1 MSERPSAKASATT
14 QETAPELTG
23 PVTQLETSA
32 LEGSSLR
39 AWGGGLLVVVLLY
52 VFLVSI
58 GMLGAGF
65 KTFGKP
71 FANALIATTSN
82 PFIGLFIG
90 ILATSIIQSSSTVT
104 SMIVAFVAAGTLTV
118 EASIPI
124 VMGANIGTTVTNLLV
139 SLAHM
144 SRKAEFRRALAAATV
159 HDFFNVLVVML
170 LLPLEY
176 YTHYLQRSAEYI
188 STFLV
193 GSASMSFASPVK
205 VATQPLILL
214 FKSLFMGLGKGWA
227 GTILVVTGMV
237 MLVVSL
243 IYITKVMRSLLITR
257 LESFFHKT
265 VGGSGIMGIL
275 LGLIITAIVQSS
287 SVTTSL
293 LVPMA
298 ATGVVTLRQ
307 VFPITLGANLG
318 TTVTAMLASLTGNAA
333 GLTIALT
340 HCLFNLTGTLLIYPI
355 AAIREI
361 PLRLAEGLARLA
373 SRSRVVAIAF
383 VLCMFFIVPGTL
395 IFLSRLF

>member
-1 MSERPSAKASATT
+1 MSERVSADASSQTRA
-14 QETAPELTG
+14 TAPDTTAPITKMDESRLG
-23 PVTQLETSA
+23 
-32 LEGSSLR
+32 

-82 PFIGLFIG
+82 PFVGLFIG

-104 SMIVAFVAAGTLTV
+104 SMVVAFVAAGTLTV
-118 EASIPI
+118 ESSIPI
-124 VMGANIGTTVTNLLV
+124 IMGANIGTTVTNSLI

-159 HDFFNVLVVML
+159 HDFFNVLAVIV
-170 LLPLEY
+170 LLPLECF
-176 YTHYLQRSAEYI
+176 THYLQRTAEYI

-193 GSASMSFASPVK
+193 GSSSMSFASPVK
-205 VATQPLILL
+205 LATQPVITL
-214 FKSLFMGLGKGWA
+214 FKGSIMGLGRGWA
-227 GTILVVTGMV
+227 GTILVVLGMV

-243 IYITKVMRSLLITR
+243 IYITKVMRSLLISR
-257 LESFFHKT
+257 LETFFHRT
-265 VGGSGIMGIL
+265 VGGSGLMGIL
-275 LGLIITAIVQSS
+275 MGLIITAVVQSS

-293 LVPMA
+293 MVPMA

-318 TTVTAMLASLTGNAA
+318 TTVTALLASLTGNAA
-333 GLTIALT
+333 GLTIALC
-340 HCLFNLTGTLLIYPI
+340 HCLFNVTGTLLIYPI
-355 AAIREI
+355 PAFREI
-361 PLRLAEGLARLA
+361 PLRLSEGLANLA
-373 SRSRVVAIAF
+373 GRSRAVAIAF
-383 VLCMFFIVPGTL
+383 VLCTFFVVPGTL
-395 IFLSRLF
+395 IFITRLF

>member
-1 MSERPSAKASATT
+1 MAERRSSKASSKTK
-14 QETAPELTG
+14 ETVPELTG
-23 PVTQLETSA
+23 PVTQIDNSRL
-32 LEGSSLR
+32 G
-39 AWGGGLLVVVLLY
+39 AWAGGLLVVLLLY

-104 SMIVAFVAAGTLTV
+104 SMVVAFVAAGTLTV
-118 EASIPI
+118 ESSIPI

-159 HDFFNVLVVML
+159 HDFFNVMVVMV

-176 YTHYLQRSAEYI
+176 YTHYLQRSAEFV

-193 GSASMSFASPVK
+193 GSSSMSFSSPVK
-205 VATQPLILL
+205 VATQPLIAL
-214 FKSLFMGLGKGWA
+214 FKGALMGFGKGWA

-257 LESFFHKT
+257 LETFFHKT

-275 LGLIITAIVQSS
+275 LGLIITAVVQSS

-318 TTVTAMLASLTGNAA
+318 TTVTALLASLTGNAA

-361 PLRLAEGLARLA
+361 PLRLAEGLARVA
-373 SRSRVVAIAF
+373 SQSRFVAIAF
-383 VLCMFFIVPGTL
+383 VLCVFFVVPGAL
-395 IFLSRLF
+395 IFIARLF

>member
-1 MSERPSAKASATT
+1 MPERASADESSGTT
-14 QETAPELTG
+14 KISPDLTAPISKMDDSRLG
-23 PVTQLETSA
+23 
-32 LEGSSLR
+32 
-39 AWGGGLLVVVLLY
+39 AWGGGLLVLALLY

-82 PFIGLFIG
+82 PFVGLFIG

-104 SMIVAFVAAGTLTV
+104 SMVVAFVAAGTLTV
-118 EASIPI
+118 ESSIPI

-144 SRKAEFRRALAAATV
+144 SRKTEFRRALAAATV
-159 HDFFNVLVVML
+159 HDFFNVLAVMV

-176 YTHYLQRSAEYI
+176 FTHYLQRTAEYV

-193 GSASMSFASPVK
+193 GSSSLSFSSPVK
-205 VATQPLILL
+205 VVTQPVIALL
-214 FKSLFMGLGKGWA
+214 KGSLMGLGKGWA
-227 GTILVVTGMV
+227 GTILVVLGMV
-237 MLVVSL
+237 MLVASL
-243 IYITKVMRSLLITR
+243 IYITKVMRSLLIGR
-257 LESFFHKT
+257 LETFFHRT
-265 VGGSGIMGIL
+265 VGGSGLMGIFM
-275 LGLIITAIVQSS
+275 GLVITAVVQSS

-293 LVPMA
+293 MVPMA

-318 TTVTAMLASLTGNAA
+318 TTVTALLASLTGNAA

-340 HCLFNLTGTLLIYPI
+340 HCLFNLTGTLLIYPVP
-355 AAIREI
+355 AIREI
-361 PLRLAEGLARLA
+361 PLRMAEGLAGLA
-373 SRSRVVAIAF
+373 SRSRAVAIAF
-383 VLCMFFIVPGTL
+383 VLCTFFVIPGTL
-395 IFLSRLF
+395 IFITRLF